1 MEPHR
6 EYQSSE
12 LSRTFK
18 VRGKRVLDVLWS
30 LHRQGL
36 VERVRNKE
44 SGFSWALI
52 RKRAAASLDTG
63 VAGPQIGPDLSSTL
77 TGYDLSRHMELAMT
91 MRGR

>member
-1 MEPHR
+1 
-6 EYQSSE
+6 
-12 LSRTFK
+12 
-18 VRGKRVLDVLWS
+18 
-30 LHRQGL
+30 
-36 VERVRNKE
+36 VRNKE